1 MKNKVFALIAGAVIL
16 CLSAAGCG
24 SQSTDYSAAGNTAA
38 TAATAAETAAETAMT
53 SATEQAAEEELTW
66 EELDDAYLSGITAK
80 DYVELPEKYKHT
92 TVEVRKP
99 VDPTDDEVEE
109 RIGIELKNRAYT
121 EEVDRKVK
129 EGDIVTIDFVGKVD
143 GEEIEGGSGT
153 YDLEIGSDTFIDG
166 FEDGLIGAEKGE
178 TRDLELKF
186 PENYSEQSLAGK
198 DAVFTVTVNKI
209 VKNVIPELNDDFVKG
224 QNLTNSFGLA
234 VSSVKDYE
242 DYIRSNMIEE
252 RESAYENSVLSAI
265 ITKLIEGSTF
275 KAEFPE
281 NLVEKYYNLESRR
294 LQYQALMRYMD
305 LPSYMAS
312 VYGASEDNYQEMIR
326 EMARYYTRQELIL
339 QAIADERDLNPTEE
353 EVRKVVSEYVASD
366 SSIEKEEDV
375 RRLIRESLR
384 DDLMT
389 KNVLDWLYDHCEVEE
404 PSEDADES
412 AEGDTASTS
421 STSRNAEEAAS
432 GETADTASTS
442 EAADENKDENSDEN
456 SDEKS
461 DEDSEKDPDE
471 ESDKDSTGS
480 ASADRTAEEGS
491 DESASMGETVDMAA
505 RHDN

>member
-1 MKNKVFALIAGAVIL
+1 MSAVGVAYIAEHSYYPSLLRSPREDGH
-16 CLSAAGCG
+16 CLRVG
-24 SQSTDYSAAGNTAA
+24 
-38 TAATAAETAAETAMT
+38 
-53 SATEQAAEEELTW
+53 EEEEVLSW
-66 EELDDAYLSGITAK
+66 EELDDAYLSGLTAK

-99 VDPTDDEVEE
+99 VDPTDDEVQE
-109 RIGIELKNRAYT
+109 RISLELKNRAYT

-153 YDLEIGSDTFIDG
+153 YDLEIGSDTFIEG
-166 FEDGLIGAEKGE
+166 FEDGLIGAKKGE

-186 PENYSEQSLAGK
+186 PENYGEQSLAGK

-234 VSSVKDYE
+234 VSTVKDYE
-242 DYIRSNMIEE
+242 DYIRSNIIEE
-252 RESAYENSVLSAI
+252 RESSYENSVLSAI

-275 KAEFPE
+275 KQEFPE

-305 LPSYMAS
+305 LPSYMAA
-312 VYGASEDNYQEMIR
+312 VYGASEDNYEEMIR
-326 EMARYYTRQELIL
+326 EMARYYARQELIL
-339 QAIADERDLNPTEE
+339 QAIADERELNPSEE
-353 EVRKVVSEYVASD
+353 EVKKVISEYVASD
-366 SSIEKEEDV
+366 SSVEKEEDV

-404 PSEDADES
+404 PSEDES
-412 AEGDTASTS
+412 PEADTALTS
-421 STSRNAEEAAS
+421 STAQTAEEAAS
-432 GETADTASTS
+432 GETAEAASTS
-442 EAADENKDENSDEN
+442 EAADEDA
-456 SDEKS
+456 
-461 DEDSEKDPDE
+461 
-471 ESDKDSTGS
+471 SDKD
-480 ASADRTAEEGS
+480 AV
-491 DESASMGETVDMAA
+491 ESASTEETAAEGAAESASTGVTADMAA
-505 RHDN
+505 LHDN

>member
-1 MKNKVFALIAGAVIL
+1 MKNKMFALIAGAVIL

-24 SQSTDYSAAGNTAA
+24 SQSTAPAAAGNTAA
-38 TAATAAETAAETAMT
+38 TAATAEAAAETAMT
-53 SATEQAAEEELTW
+53 AATEFAAEEEEVLSW
-66 EELDDAYLSGITAK
+66 EELDDAYLSGLTAK

-92 TVEVRKP
+92 TVEVSKP
-99 VDPTDDEVEE
+99 VDPTDDEVQE
-109 RIGIELKNRAYT
+109 RISLELKNRAYT

-153 YDLEIGSDTFIDG
+153 YDLEIGSDTFIEG
-166 FEDGLIGAEKGE
+166 FEDGLIGAKKGE

-186 PENYSEQSLAGK
+186 PENYGEQSLAGK

-234 VSSVKDYE
+234 VSTVKDYE
-242 DYIRSNMIEE
+242 DYIRSNIIEE
-252 RESAYENSVLSAI
+252 RESSYENSVLSAI

-275 KAEFPE
+275 KQEFPE

-305 LPSYMAS
+305 LPSYMAA
-312 VYGASEDNYQEMIR
+312 VYGASEDNYEEMIR
-326 EMARYYTRQELIL
+326 EMARYYARQELIL
-339 QAIADERDLNPTEE
+339 QAIADERELNPSEE
-353 EVRKVVSEYVASD
+353 EVKKVISEYVASD
-366 SSIEKEEDV
+366 SSVEKEEDV

-404 PSEDADES
+404 PSEDES
-412 AEGDTASTS
+412 PEADTALTS
-421 STSRNAEEAAS
+421 STAQTAEEAAS
-432 GETADTASTS
+432 GETAEAASTS
-442 EAADENKDENSDEN
+442 EAADEDA
-456 SDEKS
+456 
-461 DEDSEKDPDE
+461 
-471 ESDKDSTGS
+471 SDKD
-480 ASADRTAEEGS
+480 AV
-491 DESASMGETVDMAA
+491 ESASTEETAAEGAAESASTGVTADMAA
-505 RHDN
+505 LHDN

>member
-1 MKNKVFALIAGAVIL
+1 MKNKMFALVAGAVIL

-24 SQSTDYSAAGNTAA
+24 SQSTDPAAAGNTAA
-38 TAATAAETAAETAMT
+38 TAATAEAAAETAMT
-53 SATEQAAEEELTW
+53 AATEFAAEEEEVLSW
-66 EELDDAYLSGITAK
+66 EELDDAYLSGLTAK
-80 DYVELPEKYKHT
+80 DFVELPEKYKHT

-99 VDPTDDEVEE
+99 VDPTDDEVQE
-109 RIGIELKNRAYT
+109 RISLELKNRAYT

-153 YDLEIGSDTFIDG
+153 YDLEIGSDTFIEG
-166 FEDGLIGAEKGE
+166 FEDGLIGAKKGE

-186 PENYSEQSLAGK
+186 PENYGEQSLAGK

-234 VSSVKDYE
+234 VSTVKDYE
-242 DYIRSNMIEE
+242 DYIRSNIIEE

-275 KAEFPE
+275 KQEFPE

-305 LPSYMAS
+305 LPSYMAA
-312 VYGASEDNYQEMIR
+312 VYGASEDNYEEMIR
-326 EMARYYTRQELIL
+326 EMARYYARQELIL
-339 QAIADERDLNPTEE
+339 QAIADERELNPSEE
-353 EVRKVVSEYVASD
+353 EVKKVISEYVASD
-366 SSIEKEEDV
+366 SSVEKEEDV

-404 PSEDADES
+404 PSVDES
-412 AEGDTASTS
+412 PEADTALTS
-421 STSRNAEEAAS
+421 STAQTAEEAAS
-432 GETADTASTS
+432 GETAEAASTS
-442 EAADENKDENSDEN
+442 EAADEDA
-456 SDEKS
+456 
-461 DEDSEKDPDE
+461 
-471 ESDKDSTGS
+471 SDKDAVETASTGE
-480 ASADRTAEEGS
+480 TAAEGAA
-491 DESASMGETVDMAA
+491 ESASTGVTADMAA
-505 RHDN
+505 LHDN

>member
-1 MKNKVFALIAGAVIL
+1 MKNKMFALIAGAVIL

-24 SQSTDYSAAGNTAA
+24 SQSTAPAAAGNTAA
-38 TAATAAETAAETAMT
+38 TAATAEAAAETAMT
-53 SATEQAAEEELTW
+53 AATEFAAEEEEVLSW
-66 EELDDAYLSGITAK
+66 EELDDAYLSGLTAK

-99 VDPTDDEVEE
+99 VDPTDDEVQE
-109 RIGIELKNRAYT
+109 RISLELKNRAYT

-153 YDLEIGSDTFIDG
+153 YDLEIGSDTFIEG
-166 FEDGLIGAEKGE
+166 FEDGLIGAKKGE

-186 PENYSEQSLAGK
+186 PENYGEQSLAGK

-234 VSSVKDYE
+234 VSTVKDYE
-242 DYIRSNMIEE
+242 DYIRSNIIEE

-275 KAEFPE
+275 KQEFPE

-305 LPSYMAS
+305 LPSYMAA
-312 VYGASEDNYQEMIR
+312 VYGASEDNYEEMIR
-326 EMARYYTRQELIL
+326 EMGRDYARQELIL
-339 QAIADERDLNPTEE
+339 QAIADERELNPSEE
-353 EVRKVVSEYVASD
+353 EVKKVISEYVASD
-366 SSIEKEEDV
+366 SSVEKEEDV

-404 PSEDADES
+404 PSEDES
-412 AEGDTASTS
+412 PEADTALTS
-421 STSRNAEEAAS
+421 STAQTAEEAAS
-432 GETADTASTS
+432 GETAEAASTS
-442 EAADENKDENSDEN
+442 EAADEDA
-456 SDEKS
+456 
-461 DEDSEKDPDE
+461 
-471 ESDKDSTGS
+471 SDKD
-480 ASADRTAEEGS
+480 AV
-491 DESASMGETVDMAA
+491 ESASTEETAAEGAAESASTGVTADMAA
-505 RHDN
+505 LHDN

>member
-1 MKNKVFALIAGAVIL
+1 MKNKMFALIAGAVIL

-24 SQSTDYSAAGNTAA
+24 SQSTAPAAAGNTAA
-38 TAATAAETAAETAMT
+38 TAATAEAAAETAMT
-53 SATEQAAEEELTW
+53 AATEFAAEEEEVLSW
-66 EELDDAYLSGITAK
+66 EELDDAYLSGLTAK

-99 VDPTDDEVEE
+99 VDPTDDEVQE
-109 RIGIELKNRAYT
+109 RISLELKNRAYT

-153 YDLEIGSDTFIDG
+153 YDLEIGSDTFIEG
-166 FEDGLIGAEKGE
+166 FEDGLIGAKKGE

-186 PENYSEQSLAGK
+186 PENYGEQSLAGK

-234 VSSVKDYE
+234 VSTVKDYE
-242 DYIRSNMIEE
+242 DYIRSNIIEE
-252 RESAYENSVLSAI
+252 RESSYENSVLSAI

-275 KAEFPE
+275 KQEFPE

-305 LPSYMAS
+305 LPSYMAA
-312 VYGASEDNYQEMIR
+312 VYGASEDNYEEMIR
-326 EMARYYTRQELIL
+326 EMARYYARQELIL
-339 QAIADERDLNPTEE
+339 QAIADERELNPSEA
-353 EVRKVVSEYVASD
+353 EVKKVISEYVASD
-366 SSIEKEEDV
+366 SSVEKEEDV

-404 PSEDADES
+404 PSEDES
-412 AEGDTASTS
+412 PEADTALTS
-421 STSRNAEEAAS
+421 STAQTAEEAAS
-432 GETADTASTS
+432 GETAEAASTS
-442 EAADENKDENSDEN
+442 EAADEDA
-456 SDEKS
+456 
-461 DEDSEKDPDE
+461 
-471 ESDKDSTGS
+471 SDKD
-480 ASADRTAEEGS
+480 AV
-491 DESASMGETVDMAA
+491 ESASTEETAAEGAAESASTGVTADMAA
-505 RHDN
+505 LHDN